1 MNDQRLHDLV
11 RMVSEIEE
19 LERSASS
26 SASVGPASIEQGR
39 PLRLVGREHVDRLR
53 RHRRVWMA
61 RTVALATAAAS
72 LGLVVR
78 MSLPPAQPSRTSGPS
93 LADAGR
99 APNLPEERAVREVAS
114 VGDSAAEQPTGPSTA
129 QLTPLPTT
137 HTARPQTPQSA
148 IDAPASGSVLLAI
161 YEDAGGVVRCVRW
174 REHDFGQRDLSKIR
188 PGELAAATYG
198 SQCVVGPH
206 RLIAVGLS
214 GPRDQLPLTD
224 EGVQAMAQCIVG
236 GQTSVCDIEP
246 ASYSNASISCL
257 PCGLKVV
264 VETLAMGRP

>member
-1 MNDQRLHDLV
+1 MSDQRIHDLI

-19 LERSASS
+19 LERFASS
-26 SASVGPASIEQGR
+26 SASVCPAPIEQGR
-39 PLRLVGREHVDRLR
+39 SLHLAGREHAERLR

-61 RTVALATAAAS
+61 RTVALAAAAAS

-78 MSLPPAQPSRTSGPS
+78 MSLPPGQPSRAPGPLLS
-93 LADAGR
+93 DAGR
-99 APNLPEERAVREVAS
+99 ASSLPEDRAVREVAS
-114 VGDSAAEQPTGPSTA
+114 VGGSSTGQPTGSSTA
-129 QLTPLPTT
+129 QLTPGPSV
-137 HTARPQTPQSA
+137 HKDQPQTSQSA
-148 IDAPASGSVLLAI
+148 ADAAASGSVILAI

-224 EGVQAMAQCIVG
+224 EGVQAMAQCIIG
-236 GQTSVCDIEP
+236 GQTSACDIEP

-257 PCGLKVV
+257 PRGLKVV